1 MKAIIFF
8 NFLFW
13 YKIKGGIIE
22 QNIEKLENILNINI
36 LNTIIANY
44 WLTNLKKGN
53 YLIMNQQ

>member
-13 YKIKGGIIE
+13 YIIKGGIIE

>member
-22 QNIEKLENILNINI
+22 QNIEKLENLLNINI

-44 WLTNLKKGN
+44 
-53 YLIMNQQ
+53 